1 MRTSWTGR
9 AWLLAGLVVGLVL
22 LLGGCDGGGEGGSAS
37 RPSVDRSGTLP
48 SVTQP
53 DVTVTAPTRTTRT
66 TTAPPTSDAPTTSD
80 EPTTTA
86 EPPTTAE
93 PTTTAQAPTTATTPP
108 TTAPPTSAE
117 APTTASTVPATP
129 AAESGGLGALGWAL
143 LALLVVGL
151 VVAGWLI
158 WRSRRRSAWDAQAV
172 ALEDDTRT
180 VTGTQL
186 PSVLTAEDAGQ
197 RALSWPPVRAAL
209 VDLTRRWD
217 LAAEGAPDYPRGDRA
232 RQVRGLLQELVA
244 AVEAE
249 NEALAT
255 GRDWRLL
262 RPRVDEAGRALSAAL
277 AGGPPPQEPPLRAT

>member
-9 AWLLAGLVVGLVL
+9 VWLVAGLVLGLGL
-22 LLGGCDGGGEGGSAS
+22 WLAGCDAGGEGGSATRTS
-37 RPSVDRSGTLP
+37 TERSGTLP
-48 SVTQP
+48 APSVTGP
-53 DVTVTAPTRTTRT
+53 DVTVTTPTRTTRT
-66 TTAPPTSDAPTTSD
+66 TTASPTSDAPATSD
-80 EPTTTA
+80 APPTSIEPTTS
-86 EPPTTAE
+86 
-93 PTTTAQAPTTATTPP
+93 ATSAP

-117 APTTASTVPATP
+117 APTTASEAAGTPA

-151 VVAGWLI
+151 VAGWLL

-172 ALEDDTRT
+172 ALEDGTRA

-209 VDLTRRWD
+209 VDLTRRWG
-217 LAAEGAPDYPRGDRA
+217 LLAEGASDDVRRDRA
-232 RQVRGLLQELVA
+232 GQVRGLLQELAA

-277 AGGPPPQEPPLRAT
+277 AGGPQQQEPPFRAT

>member
-9 AWLLAGLVVGLVL
+9 VWLVAGLVLGLGL
-22 LLGGCDGGGEGGSAS
+22 WLGGCDAGGEGGSATRTS
-37 RPSVDRSGTLP
+37 TERSGTLP
-48 SVTQP
+48 APSVTGP
-53 DVTVTAPTRTTRT
+53 DVTVTTPTRTTRT

-80 EPTTTA
+80 APPTSDTPTTSD
-86 EPPTTAE
+86 
-93 PTTTAQAPTTATTPP
+93 APTTSATSAP

-117 APTTASTVPATP
+117 APTTASEAAGTPA

-151 VVAGWLI
+151 VAGWLL

-172 ALEDDTRT
+172 ALEDDTRA

-209 VDLTRRWD
+209 VDLTRRWG
-217 LAAEGAPDYPRGDRA
+217 LLAEGASDDVRRDRA
-232 RQVRGLLQELVA
+232 GQVRGLLQELAA

-277 AGGPPPQEPPLRAT
+277 AGGPQQQEPPFRET

>member
-9 AWLLAGLVVGLVL
+9 VWLMAGLVLGLGL
-22 LLGGCDGGGEGGSAS
+22 WLGGCDAGGEGGSATRTS
-37 RPSVDRSGTLP
+37 TERSGTLP
-48 SVTQP
+48 APSVTGP
-53 DVTVTAPTRTTRT
+53 DVTVTTPTRTTRT

-80 EPTTTA
+80 TPTTS
-86 EPPTTAE
+86 
-93 PTTTAQAPTTATTPP
+93 APSAP
-108 TTAPPTSAE
+108 TTAPPTSPE
-117 APTTASTVPATP
+117 APTTASTAAGTPA

-151 VVAGWLI
+151 VAGWLL

-172 ALEDDTRT
+172 ALEDDTRA

-209 VDLTRRWD
+209 VDLTRRWG
-217 LAAEGAPDYPRGDRA
+217 LLAEGASDDVRRDRA
-232 RQVRGLLQELVA
+232 GQVRGLLQELVA

-277 AGGPPPQEPPLRAT
+277 AGGPQQQEPPFRET